1 MKRFTDLFI
10 ARPVLSI
17 AVSVLV
23 LVLGLRAVMS
33 LPVQQFP
40 KTENATITISTT
52 YPGASPDTVAGFV
65 TTPLEKAV
73 AQVDGIDYMSS
84 SSQTSISTITLY
96 LVLNH
101 DPDKALTEVQAQVS
115 SVLNQL
121 PSGTQPPVMTL
132 AIGQQVDA
140 MYIGFRSAQLTADQ
154 ITDYVTRVAQPALQA
169 VNGVQTA
176 EILGGQNYAM
186 RVWLNPQKLAAYQLT
201 ASDVWNALA
210 ANDFI
215 SALGNTKG
223 TMTQI
228 TLNAT
233 TGPAYPGDVQPAHPQ
248 ASERRHHPAE
258 GCRHGRARR

>member
-23 LVLGLRAVMS
+23 LVLGLRAVTS

-101 DPDKALTEVQAQVS
+101 DPDKALTEVQAQV
-115 SVLNQL
+115 
-121 PSGTQPPVMTL
+121 
-132 AIGQQVDA
+132 
-140 MYIGFRSAQLTADQ
+140 
-154 ITDYVTRVAQPALQA
+154 
-169 VNGVQTA
+169 
-176 EILGGQNYAM
+176 
-186 RVWLNPQKLAAYQLT
+186 
-201 ASDVWNALA
+201 
-210 ANDFI
+210 
-215 SALGNTKG
+215 
-223 TMTQI
+223 
-228 TLNAT
+228 
-233 TGPAYPGDVQPAHPQ
+233 
-248 ASERRHHPAE
+248 
-258 GCRHGRARR
+258 